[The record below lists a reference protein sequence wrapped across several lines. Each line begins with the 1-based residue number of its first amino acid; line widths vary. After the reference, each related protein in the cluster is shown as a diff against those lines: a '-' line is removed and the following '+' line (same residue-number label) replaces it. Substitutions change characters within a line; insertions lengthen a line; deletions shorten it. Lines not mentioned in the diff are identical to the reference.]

1 MDEIIEIPRMTVEDL
16 MENYTRDEL
25 LKVMRYQLINN
36 VPVLAQQDITM
47 ILELDPEDPSL
58 QWPEKKEE
66 PNEPEVR

>member
-16 MENYTRDEL
+16 METYTRDEL

-36 VPVLAQQDITM
+36 VPVLAQQDISM
-47 ILELDPEDPSL
+47 ILSLDPEDPSL

-66 PNEPEVR
+66 TDEPEVR

>member
-47 ILELDPEDPSL
+47 ILELGPEDPSL